1 METRSGETVRQEFHI
16 CVTPVGEDEY
26 LLRTEQVAPGVPL
39 AQELVVLPVE
49 DWLMQAEQPVNS
61 LGQQIYYAVFQG
73 TIRDSWIRAQEIA
86 QHQQELLHLRLGL
99 QETRLARLPW
109 EVLLLYLQPE
119 FDGSLDITA
128 ELELPGEE
136 DWEELL
142 DEIEDEDP
150 AYEQDAALVSDLFRQ
165 LANQATSAEPLM
177 VPAEPLNQLTVATDA
192 NPDSESTVAPALALL
207 LVGTKAFKGWIQ
219 HAKGNSRIVWVVLG
233 VVGVV
238 AIALLGVWWYQNRGS
253 ITGTFSPNHRVRNTQ
268 AP

>member
-1 METRSGETVRQEFHI
+1 MRQEFHI